1 MLTLAHLSDVHLAP
15 LPRPQF
21 YHLMNKRFLG
31 YVNWQR
37 RKGHHRRD
45 VLDTIVNDM
54 LAHKPGH
61 IAVTGDLVNIALPDE
76 FVLARLWLD
85 KLGSPDDVSVVPGNH
100 DAYSPFLR
108 DPRLRHWRP
117 FMMSNEAGARH
128 FGAHGLHFPFVR
140 LIGRI
145 ALIGLTT
152 ARATLPG
159 MASGWLGPRQMREAA
174 NILSRLGAEG
184 YCRIVLIHHPPLPD
198 MTSHIRGLHD
208 ARRFKS
214 VLTENGAELVLHGH
228 NHRTM
233 QEWLSTKRKSI
244 PIIGVSSASLLHTQP
259 EKCASYNLF
268 TIEENGD
275 GWSITMLTR
284 RLESEGQFHETHQI
298 LTPSAEKHN
307 DCLSISSR

>member
-37 RKGHHRRD
+37 RKGRHRRD
-45 VLDTIVNDM
+45 VLDAIVNDM
-54 LAHKPGH
+54 LTRKPGH
-61 IAVTGDLVNIALPDE
+61 IAVTGDLVNIALPEE

-85 KLGSPDDVSVVPGNH
+85 KLGSPGDVSVVPGNH

-108 DPRLRHWRP
+108 DPRLRYWRP
-117 FMMSNEAGARH
+117 FMMSNEAGTER

-140 LIGRI
+140 LLGRI

-174 NILSRLGAEG
+174 NILSKLGDDG

-208 ARRFKS
+208 ARRFQT
-214 VLTENGAELVLHGH
+214 VLAEYGAELVLHGH

-233 QEWLSTKRKSI
+233 QEWLPTNRKPV
-244 PIIGVSSASLLHTQP
+244 PIIGVSSASLLHARR

-275 GWSITMLTR
+275 SWTISMLTR
-284 RLESEGQFHETHQI
+284 RLDSEGQFHETYQSLI
-298 LTPSAEKHN
+298 PPTEIHN
-307 DCLSISSR
+307 DFLSNLSR